1 MHLWFHTLIVLLH
14 QPTLLHS
21 IQGRIQQLFPNSRE
35 LALSSAKT
43 IADIFTFAELIDVKS
58 FVGNP
63 FTSQPVYIAACAF
76 ILESASHTESISQP
90 LTPEAASIPP
100 AHLESPTS
108 LSADR
113 DGNPTAAVKPDEESA
128 SRTSEQKEPGS
139 SKHTL
144 LATAANRDY
153 QNCYKSLKLLE
164 KYWAGTR
171 YIVTVLDQKSKGILD
186 PLLYTVEDLQN
197 RLIQQQS
204 TSKSSLDPS
213 GAKSADDKGASGYLH
228 NLSRL
233 KPPTDPLLPKNNA
246 SKLDPSQG
254 ECSRI
259 PTSAAVRALLTE
271 IAFGWSLTGTSNGT
285 PNLSLLYSSS
295 PDGVERIDPSAKP
308 PSMPQISKRRQSD
321 PWRTSE
327 QQGRQRQGSAPAA
340 SKIPTETLMSRR
352 PSTIPEEIM
361 QYQQLGTQGPT
372 SYPGIPPPAQPSYIQ
387 HGTPPDMMH
396 HKDRFMAQQQP
407 YGSEASIGSEP
418 SYNEQFGRP
427 NMAGEHYDYSQTQE
441 TPGQMDFLNPFTAG
455 YGDTSLMSN
464 ASRDMLIESQD
475 IDSSALGEDMM
486 LWLEHL
492 PHDAQYS
499 LDPQD
504 PNLADYRDVG

>member
-1 MHLWFHTLIVLLH
+1 MLLH

-21 IQGRIQQLFPNSRE
+21 FQGRIQQLFPNSRE

-76 ILESASHTESISQP
+76 LLESASHTESLSHP
-90 LTPEAASIPP
+90 DTPEETSIRPS
-100 AHLESPTS
+100 HLESPTS

-113 DGNPTAAVKPDEESA
+113 DGNPTAAVKLGEENA
-128 SRTSEQKEPGS
+128 SSTSEQKDPAA

-204 TSKSSLDPS
+204 TSKSSVDPS
-213 GAKSADDKGASGYLH
+213 GSKPTNDKVASGYLH

-233 KPPTDPLLPKNNA
+233 KPPTDPLLPNENA
-246 SKLDPSQG
+246 SKLDPNQG
-254 ECSRI
+254 ECSGNRM
-259 PTSAAVRALLTE
+259 SAAVRALLTKL
-271 IAFGWSLTGTSNGT
+271 AFGWSLTGTSNGT

-295 PDGVERIDPSAKP
+295 PDGGERIDPSARP
-308 PSMPQISKRRQSD
+308 PSMPQLSRRHQPD
-321 PWRTSE
+321 GRKTGE
-327 QQGRQRQGSAPAA
+327 QQGKERQNSATVA

-352 PSTIPEEIM
+352 PSTIPEEIV
-361 QYQQLGTQGPT
+361 QYQQSGTQAPT
-372 SYPGIPPPAQPSYIQ
+372 SYPGTVPPPHPSYI
-387 HGTPPDMMH
+387 HDGTRPDMMCH
-396 HKDRFMAQQQP
+396 RDRFMAHQQA
-407 YGSEASIGSEP
+407 YGSDASIGSEAG
-418 SYNEQFGRP
+418 YNEQLGHS
-427 NMAGEHYDYSQTQE
+427 NMAADTYDYSQGGG
-441 TPGQMDFLNPFTAG
+441 TPGQIDFLNPFTAG
-455 YGDTSLMSN
+455 YGDASLMSN
-464 ASRDMLIESQD
+464 ASGEMMIESQD

-492 PHDAQYS
+492 PHDAQCS
-499 LDPQD
+499 LDPHD
-504 PNLADYRDVG
+504 PNLADYRDIG

>member
-1 MHLWFHTLIVLLH
+1 M
-14 QPTLLHS
+14 
-21 IQGRIQQLFPNSRE
+21 
-35 LALSSAKT
+35 
-43 IADIFTFAELIDVKS
+43 
-58 FVGNP
+58 
-63 FTSQPVYIAACAF
+63 YIAACAF
-76 ILESASHTESISQP
+76 LLESASHTESISQP
-90 LTPEAASIPP
+90 HTPEAASILPT
-100 AHLESPTS
+100 HLESPTS

-113 DGNPTAAVKPDEESA
+113 DGKPTAAVKPDEENA
-128 SRTSEQKEPGS
+128 SSTSEQKELGS

-213 GAKSADDKGASGYLH
+213 GAKPADDKGASGYLH

-233 KPPTDPLLPKNNA
+233 KPPTDPLLPNDNA

-254 ECSRI
+254 ECSGI
-259 PTSAAVRALLTE
+259 STSAAVRALLTK

-285 PNLSLLYSSS
+285 PNLSLLYSSG
-295 PDGVERIDPSAKP
+295 PDGGERIDPSAKP
-308 PSMPQISKRRQSD
+308 PSMPQMSKRRQSD

-327 QQGRQRQGSAPAA
+327 QQGRQGQGSAPVA

-372 SYPGIPPPAQPSYIQ
+372 SYPGIRPPPQPSYIQ
-387 HGTPPDMMH
+387 HGTAPGMMH
-396 HKDRFMAQQQP
+396 HKDRSMAHQQA
-407 YGSEASIGSEP
+407 YGSDASIGSEQP
-418 SYNEQFGRP
+418 YNEQLGQP
-427 NMAGEHYDYSQTQE
+427 NMAGENYDYSQNQG
-441 TPGQMDFLNPFTAG
+441 TPGQVDFLNPFTAG
-455 YGDTSLMSN
+455 YGDASLMSN
-464 ASRDMLIESQD
+464 ASGDMMIESQD
-475 IDSSALGEDMM
+475 IDSSVLGEDMM